1 MFRWLQRFLRPNL
14 FPPRSAEGLSTD
26 EDGQPILNSNFEW
39 LVEIDGRPAALL
51 TDSQWADM
59 FWNSYR
65 MTPLTDDPET
75 LAQLQDVEFWRAC
88 ETRGVKFR
96 NRATSLVAEYA
107 FPGWD
112 PFPEPGR
119 IVMRGI

>member
-51 TDSQWADM
+51 SDPQWAEM
-59 FWNSYR
+59 FWTSYR
-65 MTPLTDDPET
+65 MTPLTDAPET

-96 NRATSLVAEYA
+96 SRATSLVAEYA